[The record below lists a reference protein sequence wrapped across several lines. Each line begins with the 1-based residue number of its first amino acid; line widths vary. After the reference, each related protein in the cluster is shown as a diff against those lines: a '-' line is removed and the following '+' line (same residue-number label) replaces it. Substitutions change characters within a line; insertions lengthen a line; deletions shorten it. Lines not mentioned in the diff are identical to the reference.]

1 MKLEIDI
8 ETKPKNDKL
17 NRKCKSSEDVF
28 NLKEVQ
34 AIKNAI
40 QEHFIF
46 IGLDTANN
54 IRNIR
59 LLGVG
64 KSNIINMDSKEI
76 VRTALLTASEKVI
89 LVHNHPSNS
98 LIPSDSDKY
107 LSNYTNK
114 VLQFFNIQML
124 DHIIV
129 TEKEYL
135 SMGKNNEIDFEFTN
149 NKLEFIESTFL
160 KEENKKL
167 KEDIKELTS
176 KIQKN
181 KIKND
186 R

>member
-98 LIPSDSDKY
+98 LIPSNSDKY

-114 VLQFFNIQML
+114 VLQFFILQ
-124 DHIIV
+124 DF
-129 TEKEYL
+129 KYL
-135 SMGKNNEIDFEFTN
+135 VYHFFS
-149 NKLEFIESTFL
+149 
-160 KEENKKL
+160 
-167 KEDIKELTS
+167 IK
-176 KIQKN
+176 
-181 KIKND
+181 
-186 R
+186 